1 MIYFSLVIN
10 SGNVDTITPLVSSMS
25 ARGGFLEGQECLIAK
40 LKDLGGQFSLST
52 PVDLYSDESMQ
63 LNRQVKD
70 YTDISTVF
78 TDFSKSFNLPAT
90 DTNNAIF
97 QNFFDENVLLQ
108 SWNQNYALD
117 AQIYIHG
124 LPVFN
129 GVVELLEVKFTNGL
143 PSDYSIVFYG
153 QGKNIILGWGE
164 QTLANL
170 DWSAYNHIISDA
182 IAVSS
187 WSGGLLAG
195 KVMWDLKDYG
205 YGITYSTF
213 NTRNNIFRPDNF
225 SYLNLRPSILLKEM
239 VQNIFEQQ
247 GYELGGTLLA
257 RPEFNNLYVTPM
269 NTAGPFIDLQN
280 GTSFGNFIANNG
292 TAQAII
298 GTSNNLN
305 TWNTLPIGNTVTSG
319 NISAAWNTST
329 YEYTIPQNGNYTF
342 NIDITTL
349 TSNSRITIKPVISGK
364 YSGSQI
370 TFIPTGSQSIVLNNL
385 SKGDVFKILYRC
397 NANGTVLGSMSC
409 INSPATVLPTCIMAD
424 AMPEIKVAD
433 FFDSF
438 LKSYNAVII
447 PNSYTSFELHNLEDW
462 YASGQNVEYT
472 EFIDF
477 KSLTHK
483 KMPVPSKVTMMH
495 ENGETLPQ
503 VYFNDSYKRE
513 FGSVAF
519 SPEIDFTEN
528 AFNIKTIFQVNPPV
542 ILRQTNQNG
551 VIINDTDLEIPAIYD
566 KDAKAVDQKLILF
579 YYNGLV
585 STNYN
590 YYFGATQYSSYPKSS
605 SFSGITTNSYSLAF
619 GLEANRVGDMPKKTL
634 YFQFWNNY
642 ISRMYSTRSRIVIV
656 NAILPVG
663 VWLNMKL
670 NDNVAISGNYY
681 KIQKI
686 TYDLLSQKAVI
697 ELMTYP
703 NVNVLTITSTS
714 GKKPTF
720 DTVALNEYGQTFVDG
735 NPLKKAIANA
745 IYDGTDYLTN
755 GLDIANF
762 NQGLA
767 FEFMTLR
774 DNYIPTLSLNK
785 LSIWNLTTVGYSI
798 TPTYNGFTMTNS
810 GSEGD
815 VSYYTQNLANSEI
828 TINSDGQYRFKA
840 TIVFDGTGN
849 HHLGFVILID
859 GIESEAYSET
869 HHNNII
875 TVDISGT
882 ATIGENQVLQLR
894 GRTLD
899 GGTHAIDINRVYL
912 IVERII

>member
-1 MIYFSLVIN
+1 MLYFSL
-10 SGNVDTITPLVSSMS
+10 TID
-25 ARGGFLEGQECLIAK
+25 GQL
-40 LKDLGGQFSLST
+40 
-52 PVDLYSDESMQ
+52 VDLYADESMQ

-78 TDFSKSFNLPAT
+78 TDFSKSFNIPAT

-117 AQIYIHG
+117 SQIFVHG

-153 QGKNIILGWGE
+153 QGKNIMVGWGE
-164 QTLANL
+164 KTLPEL
-170 DWSAYNHIISDA
+170 DWSAYNHSISNA

-195 KVMWDLKDYG
+195 KVIWDFKDYG
-205 YGITYSTF
+205 YGLTYSTF
-213 NTRNNIFRPDNF
+213 NTRNNIFKSDNF

-239 VQNIFEQQ
+239 VQNIFTQQ

-280 GTSFGNFIANNG
+280 GTLFGNFNANNS
-292 TAQAII
+292 TSQAIT
-298 GTSNNLN
+298 GTTNNLT
-305 TWNTLPIGNTVTSG
+305 TWNTLPIGNTIVTG

-342 NIDITTL
+342 NIDITAL
-349 TSNSRITIKPVISGK
+349 TGNTQITIKPIISGK

-370 TFIPTGSQSIVLNNL
+370 TFVPTGSQSIVLNNL
-385 SKGDVFKILYRC
+385 SKGDVFKIYYRC
-397 NANGTVLGSMSC
+397 KNNGTVNGSISC
-409 INSPATVLPTCIMAD
+409 INSPATVLPTCVMSD
-424 AMPEIKVAD
+424 AMPEIKVSD

-438 LKSYNAVII
+438 LKCYNAII
-447 PNSYTSFELHNLEDW
+447 VPKSYTSFELYNLEDW

-477 KSLTHK
+477 KTLTHK
-483 KMPVPSKVTMMH
+483 KMPIPTQVNMAH
-495 ENGETLPQ
+495 EKGETLPQ
-503 VYFNDSYKRE
+503 VFFKDSYDRE
-513 FGSVAF
+513 FGTVTFKPDVDFAEGDF
-519 SPEIDFTEN
+519 S
-528 AFNIKTIFQVNPPV
+528 IKTLFSINPPV
-542 ILRQTNQNG
+542 ILKETNQNG
-551 VIINDTDLEIPAIYD
+551 VVINDTDIEIPAIYD
-566 KDAKAVDQKLILF
+566 KDAKAIDQKLILF

-585 STNYN
+585 STSYP
-590 YYFGATQYSSYPKSS
+590 YYFGTTQYSNYPKSS
-605 SFSGITTNSYSLAF
+605 SFSGITTDSYSLAF
-619 GLEANRVGDMPKKTL
+619 GLEANRIGDMPKKTL

-656 NAILPVG
+656 NAVLPVG

-703 NVNVLTITSTS
+703 QVNVLTITSTT
-714 GKKPTF
+714 GKKPIF
-720 DTVALNEYGQTFVDG
+720 DTTLALNGNTTFIEG
-735 NPLKKAIANA
+735 NPLRKGIANA
-745 IYDGTDYLTN
+745 IYDGTTYLTN
-755 GLDIANF
+755 GLEIANF

-785 LSIWNLTTVGYSI
+785 LSIYRTTTLSASLSPTATGYAV
-798 TPTYNGFTMTNS
+798 TNS
-810 GSEGD
+810 GTEGD
-815 VSYYTQNLANSEI
+815 ASYYTANLSISAI
-828 TINSDGQYRFKA
+828 TVNSDGQYRFSA
-840 TIVFDGTGN
+840 TIVVDNRGG
-849 HHLGFVILID
+849 HHLAFAILID
-859 GIESEAYSET
+859 GVETEAYQEIHANGLMSLNMAGT
-869 HHNNII
+869 CSIG
-875 TVDISGT
+875 SGQVVQL
-882 ATIGENQVLQLR
+882 IGK
-894 GRTLD
+894 TLD
-899 GGTHAIDINRVYL
+899 GGTHTIDLERIYL
-912 IVERII
+912 IIERII

>member
-1 MIYFSLVIN
+1 MLYFSL
-10 SGNVDTITPLVSSMS
+10 TID
-25 ARGGFLEGQECLIAK
+25 GK
-40 LKDLGGQFSLST
+40 L
-52 PVDLYSDESMQ
+52 VDLYSDESMQ

-78 TDFSKSFNLPAT
+78 TDFSKSFNIPAT

-117 AQIYIHG
+117 SQIFVHG

-153 QGKNIILGWGE
+153 QGKNIMVGWGE
-164 QTLANL
+164 KTLPEL
-170 DWSAYNHIISDA
+170 EWSAYNHTISNA

-195 KVMWDLKDYG
+195 KVIWDFKDYG
-205 YGITYSTF
+205 YGLTYSTY
-213 NTRNNIFRPDNF
+213 NTRNNMAKSNNF

-239 VQNIFEQQ
+239 VQNIFTQQ

-257 RPEFNNLYVTPM
+257 RPEFSNLYVTPM
-269 NTAGPFIDLQN
+269 NTAGAYLDLN
-280 GTSFGNFIANNG
+280 NPNFGNFEANNN
-292 TAQAII
+292 TAQPLVAK
-298 GTSNNLN
+298 TNSMANFPA
-305 TWNTLPIGNTVTSG
+305 LPIGNTIVTGNGSG
-319 NISAAWNTST
+319 AWNPST
-329 YEYTIPQNGNYTF
+329 YEYTIPQNGNYKFYLTITSSTIPDLFVMVYVNNKSFLFHTF
-342 NIDITTL
+342 
-349 TSNSRITIKPVISGK
+349 R
-364 YSGSQI
+364 
-370 TFIPTGSQSIVLNNL
+370 PTGTFYMNLPNL
-385 SKGDVFKILYRC
+385 SKGDVFAIRYGGGAGLV
-397 NANGTVLGSMSC
+397 NGSISC
-409 INSPATVLPTCIMAD
+409 INSPSTILANVIMANT
-424 AMPEIKVAD
+424 MPEVKVSD

-438 LKSYNAVII
+438 LKCYNAVII
-447 PNSYTSFELHNLEDW
+447 PKSYTSFELYNLEDW

-477 KSLTHK
+477 KTLTHK
-483 KMPVPSKVTMMH
+483 KMPIPSKVTMAH
-495 ENGETLPQ
+495 EKGESLPQ
-503 VYFNDSYKRE
+503 VFFNDSYSRE
-513 FGSVAF
+513 FGTVTFKPDVDFAEGDF
-519 SPEIDFTEN
+519 S
-528 AFNIKTIFQVNPPV
+528 IKTLFSVNPPV
-542 ILRQTNQNG
+542 IIRQTNQNG
-551 VIINDTDLEIPAIYD
+551 VIINDTDIEIPAIYD

-590 YYFGATQYSSYPKSS
+590 YYFGTTQYNSYPKSS
-605 SFSGITTNSYSLAF
+605 AFSGITTNSYSLAF
-619 GLEANRVGDMPKKTL
+619 GLEANRLGDMPKKTL

-656 NAILPVG
+656 NAVLPVG

-703 NVNVLTITSTS
+703 QVNVLTVTSTT
-714 GKKPTF
+714 GKKPVF
-720 DTVALNEYGQTFVDG
+720 DTTLALNGNKTFIDG
-735 NPLKKAIANA
+735 NPLKKGIANA
-745 IYDGTDYLTN
+745 IYDGGTFLTN
-755 GLDIANF
+755 GLEIANF

-785 LSIWNLTTVGYSI
+785 VSLWTTGTLAITMSATPIGFVLANVGY
-798 TPTYNGFTMTNS
+798 
-810 GSEGD
+810 EGD
-815 VSYYTQNLANSEI
+815 SSYYTPNLALSEV
-828 TINSDGQYRFKA
+828 TINTDGQYRFSA
-840 TIVFDGTGN
+840 SMVVDTAGSHRVALAIY
-849 HHLGFVILID
+849 ID
-859 GIESEAYSET
+859 GIETEAWQELET
-869 HHNNII
+869 NRL
-875 TVDISGT
+875 ISVNM
-882 ATIGENQVLQLR
+882 IGSSSIGSGQKIQLR
-894 GRTLD
+894 ASILD
-899 GGTHAIDINRVYL
+899 GGTHVIDVSRIYL
-912 IVERII
+912 IVEKII